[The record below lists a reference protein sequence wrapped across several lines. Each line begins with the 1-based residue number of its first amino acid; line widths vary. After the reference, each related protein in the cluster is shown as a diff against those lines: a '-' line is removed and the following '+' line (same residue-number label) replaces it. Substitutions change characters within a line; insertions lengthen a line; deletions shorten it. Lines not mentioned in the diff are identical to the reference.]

1 MNKQKVSSY
10 LCVLSLFFGQV
21 GFAEE
26 TMAKLA
32 GTESSKPEAPQ
43 MASMGTELGKFQH
56 KLYLSIGRKW
66 NDKVQQTMGEI
77 GKERVVI
84 KFHVN
89 PDGKTSNINVVEG
102 NPESK
107 LATISKE
114 AIAEG
119 GESCGQFSEKIKKEK
134 PSGFDWQLP
143 FNINEAKIDELTA
156 WRIGL
161 QKNKNPK
168 YDYFEH

>member
-66 NDKVQQTMGEI
+66 NLKVQQTMGEI
-77 GKERVVI
+77 GKDRVVI

-89 PDGKTSNINVVEG
+89 PDGEINNIDIVEG
-102 NPESK
+102 NPDSK

-114 AIAEG
+114 AIAESSLASG
-119 GESCGQFSEKIKKEK
+119 NFSEALKKEK
-134 PSGFDWQLP
+134 PGGFDWQL
-143 FNINEAKIDELTA
+143 AY
-156 WRIGL
+156 RI
-161 QKNKNPK
+161 
-168 YDYFEH
+168 Y

>member
-89 PDGKTSNINVVEG
+89 PDGEINNIDIVEG
-102 NPESK
+102 NPDSK
-107 LATISKE
+107 LAIISKE
-114 AIAEG
+114 AIAE
-119 GESCGQFSEKIKKEK
+119 SCLASGNFSEALKKEK
-134 PSGFDWQLP
+134 PGGFDWQL
-143 FNINEAKIDELTA
+143 AY
-156 WRIGL
+156 RI
-161 QKNKNPK
+161 
-168 YDYFEH
+168 Y

>member
-89 PDGKTSNINVVEG
+89 PDGEINNIDIVEG
-102 NPESK
+102 NPDSK
-107 LATISKE
+107 LAIISKE
-114 AIAEG
+114 AIAESSLASG
-119 GESCGQFSEKIKKEK
+119 NFSEALKKEK
-134 PSGFDWQLP
+134 PGGFDWQL
-143 FNINEAKIDELTA
+143 AY
-156 WRIGL
+156 RI
-161 QKNKNPK
+161 
-168 YDYFEH
+168 Y

>member
-26 TMAKLA
+26 TMAKLD

-56 KLYLSIGRKW
+56 KLYLLIGSKW
-66 NDKVQQTMGEI
+66 NLKVQQTMGEI
-77 GKERVVI
+77 GKDRVVI

-89 PDGKTSNINVVEG
+89 PDGEINNIDIVEG
-102 NPESK
+102 NPDSK
-107 LATISKE
+107 LAIISKE
-114 AIAEG
+114 AIAESSLASG
-119 GESCGQFSEKIKKEK
+119 NFSEALKKEK
-134 PSGFDWQLP
+134 PGGFDWQL
-143 FNINEAKIDELTA
+143 AY
-156 WRIGL
+156 RI
-161 QKNKNPK
+161 
-168 YDYFEH
+168 Y

>member
-66 NDKVQQTMGEI
+66 SDKVQQTMGEI

-89 PDGKTSNINVVEG
+89 PDGEINNIDIVEG
-102 NPESK
+102 NPDSK

-114 AIAEG
+114 AIAESSLASG
-119 GESCGQFSEKIKKEK
+119 KFSEALKKEK
-134 PSGFDWQLP
+134 PAGFDWQL
-143 FNINEAKIDELTA
+143 AY
-156 WRIGL
+156 RI
-161 QKNKNPK
+161 
-168 YDYFEH
+168 Y